1 MVDLVHDVRLRL
13 RLLLGPLIGICAIVY
28 FGFHAIHGDRGLLT
42 YWRLQ
47 HEIADTRAIL
57 DDITSRRVELER
69 RVRLL
74 RPDSLDLDMLEE
86 RARLMLNFGYPDDI
100 VILTEESRP

>member
-1 MVDLVHDVRLRL
+1 MNLVHDVRLRL
-13 RLLLGPLIGICAIVY
+13 RALIGPLIGICAIVY
-28 FGFHAIHGDRGLLT
+28 FAFHGVHGDRGLMT

-47 HEIADTRAIL
+47 HDIAETRAIL
-57 DDITSRRVELER
+57 EDIESRRLALER

-86 RARLMLNFGYPDDI
+86 RARLMLNFGYPDDL
-100 VILTEESRP
+100 VILQKENSL

>member
-1 MVDLVHDVRLRL
+1 MDFVHDVRLRMRAL
-13 RLLLGPLIGICAIVY
+13 TGPLIGICAIAY
-28 FGFHAIHGDRGLLT
+28 FAFHAVHGDRGLMT

-47 HEIADTRAIL
+47 HEIAETRAIL
-57 DDITSRRVELER
+57 EDIESRRLELEK

-86 RARLMLNFGYPDDI
+86 RARLMLNFGHPDDI
-100 VILTEESRP
+100 VILQREDSL

>member
-1 MVDLVHDVRLRL
+1 MDIVHDVRQRL
-13 RLLLGPLIGICAIVY
+13 RLLIGPLIGICTIVY
-28 FGFHAIHGDRGLLT
+28 FGFHGVHGDRGLLT

-47 HEIADTRAIL
+47 NEIAETRAVL
-57 DDITSRRVELER
+57 ENWESRRLELER

-86 RARLMLNFGYPDDI
+86 RARLMLNFGHPDDL
-100 VILTEESRP
+100 VILQERADQ

>member
-1 MVDLVHDVRLRL
+1 MNFMHDVRLRL
-13 RLLLGPLIGICAIVY
+13 RALTGPLIGICAIVY
-28 FGFHAIHGDRGLLT
+28 FGFHAVHGDRGLMT

-47 HEIADTRAIL
+47 HEITETRAIL
-57 DDITSRRVELER
+57 EDTESRRLKLER

-86 RARLMLNFGYPDDI
+86 RARLMLNFGHPDD
-100 VILTEESRP
+100 VVVLQQDTSL